1 MEPLPQGLYGAR
13 ELAEIDRRAQAG
25 GLAGETL
32 MQRAGEAAFRAV
44 AARWPCARRWLI
56 YAGGGNNG
64 GDGYVVAN
72 EALRAGFEV
81 TVAALK
87 PPRKGSAAAAKAAEY
102 ADAGGTSVAW
112 AEADASAA
120 DVLVDA
126 LFGIGLDRPL
136 EGGAKAAVEAM
147 NAAGKA
153 VAAIDLPS
161 GLYADTGA
169 APGVAVK
176 AALTI
181 TFIGLKPGLFTGAG
195 PHLAGRLAFARLG
208 VPDSVEDGLEPIA
221 WRITPALRRELLPPR
236 ERTAHKG
243 HFGHVLVAGGESGT
257 GGAVILAAT
266 AALRIGAGL
275 VSAAT
280 RPVHVPALLAARPE
294 IMAHGIGEAEALGDV
309 APRANA
315 VALGPGLGQ
324 TEWSRRMWQ
333 AALARED
340 ARPVVDADALN
351 LLAKESMRRD
361 DWVLTPHP
369 GEAARLL
376 GTDVPGIENDRPAA
390 VRALAE
396 RYGGVAVLKG
406 AGTLVAADGEPTLW
420 LCDRGNPGMASGGM
434 GDALTGVIAGLLA
447 QGVAPFDAARLGVW
461 LHATAGDRASLAG
474 ERGLLAGDLIN
485 ELRGLVNA

>member
-1 MEPLPQGLYGAR
+1 MEPLPQALYGAH

-32 MQRAGEAAFRAV
+32 MQRAGEAAFRTI
-44 AARWPCARRWLI
+44 AARWPCARRWLV

-64 GDGYVVAN
+64 GDGYVVAH

-81 TVAALK
+81 TVAVLK
-87 PPRKGSAAAAKAAEY
+87 PPRGGSAASTKAAAY
-102 ADAGGTSVAW
+102 TRAGGHTVAW
-112 AEADASAA
+112 NEADASRA

-136 EGGAKAAVEAM
+136 EGDPESAVEAI
-147 NAAGKA
+147 NAAGKP

-169 APGVAVK
+169 APGTAVH

-181 TFIGLKPGLFTGAG
+181 TFIGLKPGLFTGTG
-195 PHLAGRLAFARLG
+195 PHLCGRLAFARLG
-208 VPDSVEDGLEPIA
+208 VPAAVEDGLEPIA
-221 WRITPALRRELLPPR
+221 RRITPALRREVLPPR

-243 HFGHVLVAGGESGT
+243 RFGHVLVIGGDSGT

-266 AALRIGAGL
+266 AALRVGAGL
-275 VSAAT
+275 VSAVT
-280 RPVHVPALLAARPE
+280 RPVHVPAVLAARPE
-294 IMAHGIGEAEALGDV
+294 IMAHGLDDAKTLSAI

-315 VALGPGLGQ
+315 MAIGPGLG
-324 TEWSRRMWQ
+324 EAAWGRGVWQ
-333 AALARED
+333 AALEREG
-340 ARPVVDADALN
+340 AKVVDADALN
-351 LLAKESMRRD
+351 LLAKHPVKRD

-376 GTDVPGIENDRPAA
+376 DTDVPAIENDRPAA
-390 VRALAE
+390 VRALVE

-406 AGTLVAADGEPTLW
+406 AGTLVAGTGEKTLW

-434 GDALTGVIAGLLA
+434 GDALTGIIAGLLA
-447 QGVAPFDAARLGVW
+447 QGLAPFDAARLGVW
-461 LHATAGDRASLAG
+461 LHATAGDRASLGG
-474 ERGLLAGDLIN
+474 ERGLLASDLIDQ
-485 ELRGLVNA
+485 LRSLINA